1 MAMEQRSKL
10 PWHVSGRMFVT
21 RWLWLLGCRLA
32 QAGTCK
38 ACHASKA
45 STVGSGCPPIP
56 GPGVNQSP
64 APISPISIAIPAQP
78 HWPFHSQHLRQS
90 SLALLA
96 LEPAASTAVGVSSLK
111 RSIEVSPCLL
121 PCLFCCETLTSRS
134 VDHLGHSKPTRLG
147 SSRDKLSAALARP
160 SPPSSVRNPSAPRER
175 RSSIQP
181 TVAL

>member
-1 MAMEQRSKL
+1 MGISSAPGLTLSVASPPHPPLWPSHPSNGASRSPDGGMLIEGQDGLDGGMLNGDGARSKL
-10 PWHVSGRMFVT
+10 PWHVSGRLFVT

-56 GPGVNQSP
+56 GPGVNQNP
-64 APISPISIAIPAQP
+64 APISPISIAIPART

-96 LEPAASTAVGVSSLK
+96 LNPLQAPPLVSRVSRDQLRCLHVFSHVSTA
-111 RSIEVSPCLL
+111 
-121 PCLFCCETLTSRS
+121 
-134 VDHLGHSKPTRLG
+134 
-147 SSRDKLSAALARP
+147 AR
-160 SPPSSVRNPSAPRER
+160 R
-175 RSSIQP
+175 
-181 TVAL
+181 